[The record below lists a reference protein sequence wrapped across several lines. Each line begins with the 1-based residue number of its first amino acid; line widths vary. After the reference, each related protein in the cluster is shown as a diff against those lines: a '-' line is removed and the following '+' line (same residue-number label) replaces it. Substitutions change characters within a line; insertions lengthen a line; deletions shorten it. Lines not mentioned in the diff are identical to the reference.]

1 MDSTELGKF
10 IGTKI
15 SVFRRKEGWTQAQ
28 LAKKIGVSTATIGN
42 YEIGYRAPH
51 HGNLA
56 ALADIFGISI
66 DDFYPVRSDL
76 KPVVMANTPDP
87 SWKPTITQKDE
98 RKIEER
104 LEEIKAGFGGANAA
118 NDGLGLHEYS
128 VETQQAVL
136 NGVEQLLH
144 MMALERKTKF
154 TSNKNKKVKGED

>member
-15 SVFRRKEGWTQAQ
+15 SAFRKKEGFTQAQ
-28 LAKKIGVSTATIGN
+28 LAKKLGVSTATVGN

-66 DDFYPVRSDL
+66 DDFYPERNDL
-76 KPVVMANTPDP
+76 KAVEIINTPDP
-87 SWKPTITQKDE
+87 NWKPEITKKDE
-98 RKIEER
+98 LKIEAR

-128 VETQQAVL
+128 EETQEAVL
-136 NGVEQLLH
+136 SGINQLLH
-144 MMALERKTKF
+144 MMALERKAKF
-154 TSNKNKKVKGED
+154 TPNKHKQVKEDN